1 MAEHTIQGLMNVT
14 MDKVRQMADANT
26 IIGKPI
32 KTEDGTTIIP
42 VSRISVGIGT
52 GGSDFDSKNGSQKD
66 LFGGGSGAGVSIRP
80 VAFLVIKEGMVRTI
94 QLSDPSNSIDRAL
107 TMLPELVDRLMALI
121 PDKKAEKPD
130 MCGWLG
136 HRQGNLAPRVCEPQ
150 ASAWFGDKFCP
161 QEDTRG
167 KEFLSRDCAQ
177 KWVPPGACRET
188 RRSAGRR
195 TRRRKLWHWNAFRR
209 S

>member
-1 MAEHTIQGLMNVT
+1 MAEHPVQGLMGATVE
-14 MDKVRQMADANT
+14 KIREMADANT

-80 VAFLVIKEGMVRTI
+80 VAFLAIKDGMVRTI
-94 QLSDPSNSIDRAL
+94 QLTDPSNSLDRAL

-121 PDKKAEKPD
+121 PDKKAEKPE
-130 MCGWLG
+130 
-136 HRQGNLAPRVCEPQ
+136 EP
-150 ASAWFGDKFCP
+150 
-161 QEDTRG
+161 
-167 KEFLSRDCAQ
+167 KEE
-177 KWVPPGACRET
+177 G
-188 RRSAGRR
+188 
-195 TRRRKLWHWNAFRR
+195 
-209 S
+209 

>member
-52 GGSDFDSKNGSQKD
+52 GGSDFDSKNGPQKD
-66 LFGGGSGAGVSIRP
+66 LFGGGSGAGVSIHP

-94 QLSDPSNSIDRAL
+94 QLSDPSNSLDRAL

-121 PDKKAEKPD
+121 PDKKAEKPE
-130 MCGWLG
+130 
-136 HRQGNLAPRVCEPQ
+136 EP
-150 ASAWFGDKFCP
+150 
-161 QEDTRG
+161 
-167 KEFLSRDCAQ
+167 KEE
-177 KWVPPGACRET
+177 G
-188 RRSAGRR
+188 
-195 TRRRKLWHWNAFRR
+195 
-209 S
+209 

>member
-42 VSRISVGIGT
+42 VSRISLGFGT
-52 GGSDFDSKNGSQKD
+52 GGSDFDSKNSAQKD

-80 VAFLVIKEGMVRTI
+80 VAFLVIKDGMVRTI

-107 TMLPELVDRLMALI
+107 TMLPELVDKILSML
-121 PDKKAEKPD
+121 PDKADKAEKAEA
-130 MCGWLG
+130 
-136 HRQGNLAPRVCEPQ
+136 APAPADNEV
-150 ASAWFGDKFCP
+150 
-161 QEDTRG
+161 
-167 KEFLSRDCAQ
+167 
-177 KWVPPGACRET
+177 
-188 RRSAGRR
+188 
-195 TRRRKLWHWNAFRR
+195 
-209 S
+209 

>member
-42 VSRISVGIGT
+42 VSRISVGVGT
-52 GGSDFDSKNGSQKD
+52 GGSDFDSKNSAQKD

-80 VAFLVIKEGMVRTI
+80 VAFLVIKDGMVRTI

-107 TMLPELVDRLMALI
+107 TMLPELVDKLVSLL
-121 PDKKAEKPD
+121 PDKKAGEDKAEQKEEKP
-130 MCGWLG
+130 
-136 HRQGNLAPRVCEPQ
+136 APEQ
-150 ASAWFGDKFCP
+150 A
-161 QEDTRG
+161 
-167 KEFLSRDCAQ
+167 
-177 KWVPPGACRET
+177 
-188 RRSAGRR
+188 
-195 TRRRKLWHWNAFRR
+195 
-209 S
+209 